1 MKTSKK
7 ILLMSFFIIA
17 GLMAG
22 NIQCQA
28 KQNNIPAVKSVKV
41 KNKKKIVLYQGN
53 KYKIKQSIPSLKN
66 KKIVWKSSN
75 KKVLLISSKGIM
87 KTKK

>member
-28 KQNNIPAVKSVKV
+28 KQNNISASQPTRTSP
-41 KNKKKIVLYQGN
+41 QGLQCHFAR
-53 KYKIKQSIPSLKN
+53 Y
-66 KKIVWKSSN
+66 
-75 KKVLLISSKGIM
+75 LLISSPIAFFRRRA
-87 KTKK
+87 TILVPIAL

>member
-41 KNKKKIVLYQGN
+41 KNKKKIVLY
-53 KYKIKQSIPSLKN
+53 SR
-66 KKIVWKSSN
+66 
-75 KKVLLISSKGIM
+75 
-87 KTKK
+87 

>member
-28 KQNNIPAVKSVKV
+28 KQNNISAVKSVKV
-41 KNKKKIVLYQGN
+41 KNKKKIVL
-53 KYKIKQSIPSLKN
+53 
-66 KKIVWKSSN
+66 
-75 KKVLLISSKGIM
+75 
-87 KTKK
+87 